1 MDMPGTNVRLEPPR
15 MATNK
20 SRGGP
25 WGWDVTPRG
34 KRGCV
39 DAASRVRLLY
49 EGREHLIFGAPFLL
63 SGQQRWSRRSGSPAD
78 SGSML
83 ALKVKGGAVGPGG
96 ESWYTRRCYP
106 WGRKAGNACSA
117 SKWLE
122 SKGGRW
128 LESKASE

>member
-39 DAASRVRLLY
+39 NAASRVRLLY
-49 EGREHLIFGAPFLL
+49 EGSRTPYLWCAL
-63 SGQQRWSRRSGSPAD
+63 S
-78 SGSML
+78 
-83 ALKVKGGAVGPGG
+83 ALRTAALVK
-96 ESWYTRRCYP
+96 TKRFTC
-106 WGRKAGNACSA
+106 
-117 SKWLE
+117 
-122 SKGGRW
+122 
-128 LESKASE
+128 